1 MIRSSGIEHDHEQP
15 SLDSSEALERLGDL
29 VFIFT
34 AGQIDEEP
42 IAAKRSVLDRP
53 HGADNRIDLERRQEP
68 FRLTGQLRWRK
79 HLQIHW
85 IILAEAQLCVKA
97 HICVF
102 GTGGVIARNGTTL
115 PDALLTRNAEVAP
128 HSYT

>member
-42 IAAKRSVLDRP
+42 IAPKRSVLDRP

-85 IILAEAQLCVKA
+85 IILAETQLCVKA
-97 HICVF
+97 
-102 GTGGVIARNGTTL
+102 
-115 PDALLTRNAEVAP
+115 
-128 HSYT
+128 